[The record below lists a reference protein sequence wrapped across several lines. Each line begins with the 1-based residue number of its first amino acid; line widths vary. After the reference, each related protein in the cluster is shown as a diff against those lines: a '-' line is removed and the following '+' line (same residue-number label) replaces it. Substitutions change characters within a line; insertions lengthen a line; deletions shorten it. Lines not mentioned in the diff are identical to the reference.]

1 VVKLLIS
8 SSSRLVC
15 YYNSLAEERAADGK
29 FTVSDID
36 PYKCTHLIYAFSDIN
51 TDNELVPTS
60 AADIPRYHSFNELK
74 TSNQELKTLLSVGGI
89 TFNKQKFSGMV
100 GSVQQRQ
107 AFIQSA
113 IELLRQYGFDG
124 LNIDWRFPES
134 VLDKQ
139 GFTSLCQDLKDGFQS
154 EAISTGNDRL
164 LITASV
170 SPEKDAIDAGY
181 EVAEISASLDFIN
194 VLTFDFHGPWEGV
207 TGHHSPLYRGSQ
219 DTGDQIYSNTDS
231 AMQYW
236 MDQGAPAPLLNLGL
250 AAYGR
255 AFNLSSLST
264 DVGAPANGAGEE
276 GCYTGEDGFWAY
288 YEGHNEAEIIT
299 LTCLYTEGAT
309 VQLITDQM
317 VPYAVTENQWVG
329 FDNRES
335 LGTKVSYLREKNFG
349 GAVVWSLDLDDFDG
363 KFCNQ
368 SDSPFI
374 SHLNDLI
381 LTPNT
386 ITTTIITPTTTQTLT
401 TTQPLYTMIPTTIQS
416 TTTTTT
422 PGYCIDNDDGIY
434 PNPDD
439 IFSFL
444 QCTNKETVVHQCQPG
459 LRYRANCTCCDWR

>member
-1 VVKLLIS
+1 MYIDMNVFPYPA

-89 TFNKQKFSGMV
+89 TFNKQNGMV

-181 EVAEISASLDFIN
+181 EVAEISALDFIN

-264 DVGAPANGAGEE
+264 DVGAPANGA
-276 GCYTGEDGFWAY
+276 
-288 YEGHNEAEIIT
+288 AEIIT
-299 LTCLYTEGAT
+299 LVKGLWTCLYTEGAT

-422 PGYCIDNDDGIY
+422 PTLKYPVYCKICSPKRIHFCAG
-434 PNPDD
+434 
-439 IFSFL
+439 IFSHLLFL
-444 QCTNKETVVHQCQPG
+444 TLILQH
-459 LRYRANCTCCDWR
+459 NCFVCFFSLM

>member
-1 VVKLLIS
+1 FLCDSYSNKMCCLILHLA

-139 GFTSLCQDLKDGFQS
+139 GFTSLCQVRPS
-154 EAISTGNDRL
+154 SAISTGNDRL

-181 EVAEISASLDFIN
+181 EVAEISALDFIN

-276 GCYTGEDGFWAY
+276 GCYTVKGLW
-288 YEGHNEAEIIT
+288 
-299 LTCLYTEGAT
+299 TCLYTEGAT

-401 TTQPLYTMIPTTIQS
+401 TTQPFTTPA
-416 TTTTTT
+416 TTTEPFTHQ
-422 PGYCIDNDDGIY
+422 GYCIDNDDGIY